1 MLRLIL
7 FLLSL
12 GFGILILRSE
22 EIHNLIT
29 HLGNFEYIGAF
40 VAGFFVIMT
49 FTVIPSLAVLLTLS
63 ETINPFLLS
72 LIAGV
77 GGMCGDYLLMRY
89 FRRETDQLLSDQT
102 LRNHQFLKRV
112 IRSRLF
118 HWIGPLIGAII
129 VASPFPDEI
138 GITLLGITKLETKK
152 FLLLVFVLDTVG
164 VFLIVT
170 IGNIFY

>member
-12 GFGILILRSE
+12 AVGIFILRSPQL
-22 EIHNLIT
+22 HDAIT
-29 HLGNFEYIGAF
+29 HLGNFEYIGAA

-63 ETINPFLLS
+63 ETMHPVLLS
-72 LIAGV
+72 LLAGL

-89 FRRETDQLLSDQT
+89 FRSETDQLLADTT

-112 IRSRLF
+112 MRSKIF
-118 HWIGPLIGAII
+118 HWVGPLIGAII

-138 GITLLGITKLETKK
+138 GITLLGITKLETRK
-152 FLLLVFVLDTVG
+152 FLLLVFALDTIG

-170 IGNIFY
+170 IGGIFL